1 MEDATMSTW
10 SMASN
15 AGKTSVRLDSR
26 PFHEKQWT
34 SRRQWLIPLR
44 SKGETGYT
52 RTLRPLGKITLRAMK
67 AYPAAIW
74 DNVPLLVFSLN
85 EELNLQY
92 ASKHCEAML
101 GYTPGE
107 AMQEPGWLLHRVHP
121 HDRRKLRQG
130 LLTAMHGGIPLS
142 TECRFLHRKGHAAHG
157 IVRALPP
164 ASRPGEPLG
173 LEGVVV
179 DISDRILH
187 ERAHVQSEKIKTLGT
202 ISAEVAHTVRNPL
215 MTIAG
220 FARRLEKKAPEL
232 PEAGIILVE
241 ALRLENLLN
250 RIGDYLKP
258 TEFGR
263 RECSVNI
270 IVADCLQLLA
280 PEMDEKGVRR
290 RLELDEELP
299 PLVADPDLLGQ
310 VIINLIRN
318 GVKCLEKGAVM
329 EVRTFTSN
337 KHVQIELD
345 YHAGVAQETDPDK
358 IFLPFDESCRNL
370 DMPVAYRLVK
380 QMNGVLSF
388 TAEHERAV
396 FTVSLPKIVE
406 AEPAPRLG
414 NGTEP
419 PKEDRFTFSPRLDVL
434 ARPVFD
440 DLLERKLRGAALDQ
454 SPLALFLIRL
464 DNYAPC
470 RLAYGPRAAKECL
483 SNVAEVL
490 TRALSRPWHYLLRY
504 EGQEF
509 AAILP
514 DTGRE
519 EAEELAEALRARVA
533 SLTLARTD
541 IKDCD
546 RYSLT
551 IGGAVCSPTSRTSTS
566 DLLAAATKAL
576 FLAGQHGRDTV
587 RILDIEPEE

>member
-1 MEDATMSTW
+1 
-10 SMASN
+10 
-15 AGKTSVRLDSR
+15 
-26 PFHEKQWT
+26 
-34 SRRQWLIPLR
+34 
-44 SKGETGYT
+44 
-52 RTLRPLGKITLRAMK
+52 MK
-67 AYPAAIW
+67 PDPAAIW
-74 DNVPLLVFSLN
+74 DSVPLLVFSLN
-85 EELNLQY
+85 EELNLVY
-92 ASKHCEAML
+92 VSKHCEAML
-101 GYTPGE
+101 GFSPAE
-107 AMQEPGWLLHRVHP
+107 AIEESGWFLHRVHP
-121 HDRRKLRQG
+121 HDRRELREA
-130 LLTAMHGGIPLS
+130 LLSAMHGGVPVSL
-142 TECRFLHRKGHAAHG
+142 ECRFLHRKGHVTHG

-164 ASRPGEPLG
+164 VSSSPDSPSPDFSSENPLR

-187 ERAHVQSEKIKTLGT
+187 ERARVQSEKIKTLGA

-263 RECSVNI
+263 RKCSVNI

-290 RLELDEELP
+290 RLELNEELP
-299 PLVADPDLLGQ
+299 LLVVNPDLLGQ
-310 VIINLIRN
+310 VVINLIRN
-318 GVKCLEKGAVM
+318 GVKCLEKDAIM
-329 EVRTFTSN
+329 EVRTFASN
-337 KHVQIELD
+337 NHVQIELD
-345 YHAGVAQETDPDK
+345 YHAGIAQEVDPDK
-358 IFLPFDESCRNL
+358 IFLPFDESYQNL

-388 TAEHERAV
+388 VTEHGRAV
-396 FTVSLPKIVE
+396 FTVSIPKIVD

-414 NGTEP
+414 NGSGGSEP
-419 PKEDRFTFSPRLDVL
+419 PEEDRSTFSPHLGVL
-434 ARPVFD
+434 ARSVFD

-454 SPLALFLIRL
+454 RPLALLLIRL
-464 DNYAPC
+464 DNYDSC
-470 RLAYGPRAAKECL
+470 HLAYGVKAASDCL

-490 TRALSRPWHYLLRY
+490 TRALSQPWHYLLRY
-504 EGQEF
+504 EGQQF
-509 AAILP
+509 AVILP
-514 DTGRE
+514 DTDRQ
-519 EAEELAEALRARVA
+519 EAEDMAEALRARVA

-551 IGGAVCSPTSRTSTS
+551 IGATVCIPTSRASAS
-566 DLLAAATKAL
+566 DILAAATKAL
-576 FLAGQHGRDTV
+576 FLAGQNDRDIV
-587 RILDIEPEE
+587 RFLDIEPEE

>member
-1 MEDATMSTW
+1 LE
-10 SMASN
+10 
-15 AGKTSVRLDSR
+15 
-26 PFHEKQWT
+26 
-34 SRRQWLIPLR
+34 
-44 SKGETGYT
+44 
-52 RTLRPLGKITLRAMK
+52 KITLRAMK
-67 AYPAAIW
+67 PDPAAIW
-74 DNVPLLVFSLN
+74 DSLPLLVFSLN
-85 EELNLQY
+85 EELNLVY
-92 ASKHCEAML
+92 VSKYSEGML
-101 GYTPGE
+101 GYTPEE
-107 AMQEPGWLLHRVHP
+107 ALEESGWLLHRVHP
-121 HDRRKLRQG
+121 HDRRELREA
-130 LLTAMHGGIPLS
+130 LLSAMHGEVPVSL
-142 TECRFLHRKGHAAHG
+142 ECRFLHRKGHVVHG

-164 ASRPGEPLG
+164 TPHPGEPPR

-179 DISDRILH
+179 DISDRILN
-187 ERAHVQSEKIKTLGT
+187 ERARVQSEKVKTLGA

-299 PLVADPDLLGQ
+299 PLVVDPDLLGQ
-310 VIINLIRN
+310 VVINLIRN
-318 GVKCLEKGAVM
+318 GVKCLEKDAVM
-329 EVRTFTSN
+329 EVRTFESN

-345 YHAGVAQETDPDK
+345 YHAGVAHETDPDK
-358 IFLPFDESCRNL
+358 IFLPFDESYQNL

-388 TAEHERAV
+388 ATEHGRAV
-396 FTVSLPKIVE
+396 FTVSLPKIVD
-406 AEPAPRLG
+406 AESAPGMG

-419 PKEDRFTFSPRLDVL
+419 PEEDRSTFAPHLGVL
-434 ARPVFD
+434 TRSVFD
-440 DLLERKLRGAALDQ
+440 DLLERKFRGAALDQ
-454 SPLALFLIRL
+454 RPLALLLIRL
-464 DNYAPC
+464 DNYDSC
-470 RLAYGPRAAKECL
+470 RLGYGLKAASDCL

-490 TRALSRPWHYLLRY
+490 TRALPQPWHYLLRY

-509 AAILP
+509 AVILP
-514 DTGRE
+514 DTDRQ

-533 SLTLARTD
+533 SLTLTRTD

-551 IGGAVCSPTSRTSTS
+551 IGGAVCTPSSRASAS
-566 DLLAAATKAL
+566 DILAAATKAL
-576 FLAGQHGRDTV
+576 FLAGQHSPDTV
-587 RILDIEPEE
+587 RFLDIEPEK